1 MKKLIYL
8 KNDYGHISIDIKT
21 IMDEKGI
28 TRNELA
34 RAIDTRFEVV
44 NKWYSG
50 VIEKIDTD
58 ILARICYALECLP
71 QDIIKYDIEM

>member
-71 QDIIKYDIEM
+71 QYIIKYDKEM